1 MNPRGAF
8 GLKRA
13 NGQKIWAAD
22 LWTNGSCEATS
33 RELGIVR
40 PTTERCGREFAR
52 RVAGEGRRGDAGKW
66 SKRVRN
72 SIAHPTM
79 AGTSPERGYSGGAT
93 RRSGGAATGKM
104 ATAIGHR
111 PPRVGACI
119 STRGTLE
126 TYCDDPEL
134 RRVPEAH
141 RRRRGPND
149 GDLGITALR
158 PRPRKSSDF

>member
-52 RVAGEGRRGDAGKW
+52 RVAGEGRRGDAGQRPKW
-66 SKRVRN
+66 VRN
-72 SIAHPTM
+72 SVAHPTM
-79 AGTSPERGYSGGAT
+79 AGTLPEVGYSGGAT
-93 RRSGGAATGKM
+93 RRGGGEATGNM
-104 ATAIGHR
+104 AMALRANRGQVSAT
-111 PPRVGACI
+111 
-119 STRGTLE
+119 TRLTKAQGTLRH
-126 TYCDDPEL
+126 DPEAL
-134 RRVPEAH
+134 RSPETS
-141 RRRRGPND
+141 RRRGIAAAGPKR
-149 GDLGITALR
+149 GKPLR
-158 PRPRKSSDF
+158 PELS